1 MGVVTAKVV
10 TAGSRLVRGAGATQV
25 GGAVDEVIRSIVAMH
40 GRLTRPIA
48 EIAGGDDLFALGLT
62 SHAAVNVML
71 AVEDRFAIEF
81 PDAHMSKNTFSTL
94 DSIAATV
101 RELAG

>member
-1 MGVVTAKVV
+1 M
-10 TAGSRLVRGAGATQV
+10 
-25 GGAVDEVIRSIVAMH
+25 VDEVIRGIVAIH

-62 SHAAVNVML
+62 SHAAVNLML
-71 AVEDRFAIEF
+71 AIEDRFMIEF
-81 PDAHMSKNTFSTL
+81 PDSAMSKNTFSTL
-94 DSIAATV
+94 DSMAAIV

>member
-1 MGVVTAKVV
+1 M
-10 TAGSRLVRGAGATQV
+10 
-25 GGAVDEVIRSIVAMH
+25 DEAIRSIVGRH

-71 AVEDRFAIEF
+71 AIEDRFTIEF
-81 PDAHMSKNTFSTL
+81 PDSYMSKNTFGTL

-101 RELAG
+101 RELVG

>member
-1 MGVVTAKVV
+1 M
-10 TAGSRLVRGAGATQV
+10 
-25 GGAVDEVIRSIVAMH
+25 DEVIRSIVAAH

-48 EIAGGDDLFALGLT
+48 EIAGGDDLYALGLT

-71 AVEDRFAIEF
+71 AIEDRFMIEF
-81 PDAHMSKNTFSTL
+81 PDEAMTKNTFNTL

-101 RELAG
+101 RTLLG

>member
-1 MGVVTAKVV
+1 MICL
-10 TAGSRLVRGAGATQV
+10 RC
-25 GGAVDEVIRSIVAMH
+25 
-40 GRLTRPIA
+40 
-48 EIAGGDDLFALGLT
+48 DDLFALGLT

>member
-1 MGVVTAKVV
+1 M
-10 TAGSRLVRGAGATQV
+10 
-25 GGAVDEVIRSIVAMH
+25 DEAIRSIVAAH

-71 AVEDRFAIEF
+71 AIEDRFTIEF
-81 PDAHMSKNTFSTL
+81 PDASMTKNTFSTL
-94 DSIAATV
+94 DSLAATV

>member
-1 MGVVTAKVV
+1 MEDA
-10 TAGSRLVRGAGATQV
+10 
-25 GGAVDEVIRSIVAMH
+25 IRSIVAAH

-71 AVEDRFAIEF
+71 AIEDRFTIEF
-81 PDAHMSKNTFSTL
+81 PDASMSKNTFSTL
-94 DSIAATV
+94 DSIGAAV
-101 RELAG
+101 RALTG